1 MVRPLEDCPNF
12 FDHAAKLPRPGADM
26 GEEDEMKFAFATAPQ
41 VCTWQEVLDVWL
53 EADKLP
59 FWESGWTFDHFE
71 PIFTGDRSGPCM
83 EGWITL
89 TALLQATKRLRGGV
103 MVTGMVYRHPAVLAN
118 MAATLDHTSGGRLEL
133 GVGAAWNEDECNAYG
148 IELGSLTERFDR
160 FAEGLEVIKLLL
172 TQKQSSFSGK
182 YYTLTDAYCEPKP
195 VQSPM
200 PPVLIGGGGHK
211 RTLPLVARY
220 ADHWNFPGN
229 SEDPLGDLHKSLA
242 RLRECCDEIGRDM
255 SDIRISTQLWV
266 AQMSDAQA
274 VETAL
279 AYADAGVGL
288 GLVSLPR
295 PLDPRDIHRYAEL
308 FGPVF
313 GGAR

>member
-1 MVRPLEDCPNF
+1 
-12 FDHAAKLPRPGADM
+12 
-26 GEEDEMKFAFATAPQ
+26 MKFAFATAPQ
-41 VCTWQEVLDVWL
+41 VCTWQEVLDVWVA
-53 EADKLP
+53 ADAVP

-172 TQKQSSFSGK
+172 TQEQSSYKGS

-195 VQSPM
+195 IQSPM
-200 PPVLIGGGGHK
+200 PPILIGGGGHK

-229 SEDPLGDLHKSLA
+229 SQDPLGDLNKSLA
-242 RLRECCDEIGRDM
+242 RLRECCDEVGRDI
-255 SDIRISTQLWV
+255 STIRISTQLWV

-295 PLDPRDIHRYAEL
+295 PLSPRDIHRYADL

-313 GGAR
+313 GAAK

>member
-1 MVRPLEDCPNF
+1 
-12 FDHAAKLPRPGADM
+12 
-26 GEEDEMKFAFATAPQ
+26 MKFAFATAPQ
-41 VCTWQEVLDVWL
+41 VCTWQEVLDVWKA
-53 EADKLP
+53 ADEVP

-118 MAATLDHTSGGRLEL
+118 MAAALDHTSGGRLEL

-160 FAEGLEVIKLLL
+160 FAEGLEVIKGLL
-172 TQKQSSFSGK
+172 TQKQTSFNGK

-195 VQSPM
+195 IQQPM
-200 PPVLIGGGGHK
+200 PPVLIGGGGFK

-229 SEDPLGDLHKSLA
+229 SDNPLGDLQKSLA
-242 RLRECCDEIGRDM
+242 RLRECCDEVGRNM
-255 SDIRISTQLWV
+255 ADIRISTQIWV
-266 AQMSDAQA
+266 DRMSESEA
-274 VETAL
+274 VDRAL

-288 GLVSLPR
+288 ALVSLPR
-295 PLDPRDIHRYAEL
+295 PLNPAHIHKYADL

-313 GGAR
+313 GGAK